1 MNHIA
6 SAFAMA
12 VLLYLGYIAV
22 APTPIN
28 TLDRICSPAFQWPKR
43 FLAAG
48 ARIFS
53 PTAEDKIN
61 EAFDNGFGRCRA
73 WGWGVLYEDGYQAL
87 MKEEAEKA
95 AGAVEKAVGSGK
107 E

>member
-1 MNHIA
+1 MNHVA
-6 SAFAMA
+6 SAFGIA

-22 APTPIN
+22 APTPIA
-28 TLDRICSPAFQWPKR
+28 TLDRTCSPVFQWPKK
-43 FLAAG
+43 FLASG

-53 PTAEDKIN
+53 PSAEASIN

-73 WGWGVLYEDGYQAL
+73 WGWGIFYEDEYQQL
-87 MKEEAEKA
+87 ISEEDAAQAEKA
-95 AGAVEKAVGSGK
+95 AK